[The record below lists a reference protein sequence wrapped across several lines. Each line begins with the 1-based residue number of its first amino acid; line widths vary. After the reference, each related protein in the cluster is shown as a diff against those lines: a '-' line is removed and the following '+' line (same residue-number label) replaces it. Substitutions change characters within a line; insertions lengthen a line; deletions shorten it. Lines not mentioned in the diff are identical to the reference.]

1 MTANSSSRAYLNS
14 NSNNVPQDTT
24 SNFFVFQ
31 NKVSS
36 RPSLNNTNRS
46 ARATAFDVKQ
56 RRISGHTTKHAWNAS
71 TKAINSSGTVTQNL
85 FGGPQFVK
93 AKGPIQ
99 GFVHHRTP
107 GGTSSKRGISNGG
120 LNHGERVHSALP
132 AKEHHQYLNQS
143 SGDVRAKHQ
152 RFTGNSADRQR

>member
-1 MTANSSSRAYLNS
+1 MIFTMHQRPSTGNVGSKRKLNHSPYLINVNILAPNGGKVTANSSSRAYLNS

-46 ARATAFDVKQ
+46 ARATAFDVNK

-93 AKGPIQ
+93 AKGPI
-99 GFVHHRTP
+99 
-107 GGTSSKRGISNGG
+107 
-120 LNHGERVHSALP
+120 
-132 AKEHHQYLNQS
+132 
-143 SGDVRAKHQ
+143 
-152 RFTGNSADRQR
+152 